1 MNKKIILLPPGYTV
15 TIQGYYAHRITNE
28 IFEVA
33 KTNWSWHYLSVGLTH
48 TNGHQAN
55 TKTTFQPTNWKN
67 WSNIIAKQQYDLN
80 MIHIEKDMFCLQ
92 MKPQACTYST
102 KFTSNQEVLISTQSR
117 NINYVLQAS
126 TLPHLSASQPSH
138 LKVTPKSTVYRCAW
152 QATCLP
158 A

>member
-1 MNKKIILLPPGYTV
+1 MGTKQTQKPLFNQLIEKIEAI
-15 TIQGYYAHRITNE
+15 
-28 IFEVA
+28 
-33 KTNWSWHYLSVGLTH
+33 
-48 TNGHQAN
+48 
-55 TKTTFQPTNWKN
+55 
-67 WSNIIAKQQYDLN
+67 NIIAKQQYDLN

-138 LKVTPKSTVYRCAW
+138 LKVTPKSTVYRRA
-152 QATCLP
+152 
-158 A
+158 